1 MLLLLLSLK
10 QNQNL
15 VRVWK
20 KSTLLKNVNF
30 FFNVSYEMNKTYYIS
45 LIMIIIEDKKIKHQL
60 KKHHFRLFHQ

>member
-1 MLLLLLSLK
+1 MLLSLLSLK

-30 FFNVSYEMNKTYYIS
+30 FFNVSYETNKTTYIPNVVPVK
-45 LIMIIIEDKKIKHQL
+45 EDKKIK
-60 KKHHFRLFHQ
+60 